1 MRYRQLGR
9 SGLMVAELSLG
20 TMIFGE
26 QSGRATPPEE
36 AHRMLDAYVEAGG
49 NFIDTAN
56 VYADGRSEEIVG
68 EWLASQPRDQ
78 IVIATKVRF
87 SRGGGPNQEGLSRL
101 HIMAEVENSLRRLRT
116 DHIDLYYA
124 HMWDPVTPIEETLRA
139 FDDLVRTGK
148 VRYIG
153 VSNFT
158 AWQVMKAL
166 AVSEAHGWSR
176 FVAAQY
182 QYSLVTRDIEYEFLP
197 LFASEGLGLL
207 PWGPLGGGFLTGK
220 YTRGAQPASGR
231 IATTPDHDE
240 EAWGRRST
248 ERNWAILDVV
258 RQIAEWR
265 GKTPTQVSLAWLL
278 QRPTVC
284 SVIIG
289 PRTLEQ
295 LTDNLGAAG
304 WNLAAEEMER
314 LDRVS
319 APGEMY
325 PYRMMGLYG
334 GRRNS

>member
-26 QSGRATPPEE
+26 QSGRATPPAE
-36 AHRMLDAYVEAGG
+36 AHRILNAYVEAGG

-68 EWLASQPRDQ
+68 EWLAGQPRDRL
-78 IVIATKVRF
+78 VIATKVRF
-87 SRGGGPNQEGLSRL
+87 SRGGGPNEEGLSRL

-139 FDDLVRTGK
+139 FDDLVGAGK

-166 AVSEAHGWSR
+166 AVCEAHGWNR
-176 FVAAQY
+176 FAAAQY

-220 YTRGAQPASGR
+220 YTRGAQPESGR

-240 EAWGRRST
+240 EAWERRST
-248 ERNWAILDVV
+248 DRNWATLAVV
-258 RQIAEWR
+258 REIAQWR
-265 GKTPTQVSLAWLL
+265 GKTPSQVALAWLL

-289 PRTLEQ
+289 PRTFEQ
-295 LTDNLGAAG
+295 LTDNLGAPG
-304 WNLAAEEMER
+304 WELSAEEMER
-314 LDRVS
+314 LDHVS

-334 GRRNS
+334 RRRNS